1 LANYTP
7 KLAVTDLV
15 WLPLKP
21 SYFLAWSLGCLG
33 IFASICVLFIPNHSL
48 LIVMMVLCIVSSSIY
63 AILHHALLKLPWSLV
78 CLSCN
83 QHGQWQVLNLQGK
96 TMQVTIHASSFVSSY
111 FTVVNMTGVNMT
123 VVNMYE
129 ARHKKMFTMLVFPHR
144 VDAEAFRRL
153 RVHLRW
159 RTIHKRDSAM
169 AEHEA

>member
-1 LANYTP
+1 MANYTP

-15 WLPLKP
+15 WLSLNP
-21 SYFLAWSLGCLG
+21 SYFLAWSLGCVG
-33 IFASICVLFIPNHSL
+33 IFASVCVLFIPIHPIF
-48 LIVMMVLCIVSSSIY
+48 IVMMILCVVSSSIY

-83 QHGQWQVLNLQGK
+83 QKGQWQVLNRQGK
-96 TMQVTIHASSFVSSY
+96 TIQVTIHASSFVASY

-129 ARHKKMFTMLVFPHR
+129 ARHKKMFTMLVLPHR
-144 VDAEAFRRL
+144 VDADAFRRL

-159 RTIHKRDSAM
+159 RTIRKRDSEV
-169 AEHEA
+169 AE